1 MTTDVKIKNDVPPPT
16 IAVLQRHL
24 WFWAG
29 ALAITFLLLWVLKGV
44 LLPFIIGMAVAYF
57 LDPVTR
63 RLEHAGMGRALAT
76 SVVLLC
82 FAALFVLAAMLTF
95 PVLQGQF
102 IAFAETVPA
111 YIAKLR
117 ELSAP
122 WIEKL
127 QTQILSTPPEKIQQQ
142 AGGVATAAL
151 SWATGALKKIW
162 DGGVA
167 LFDILSILLIAPVVS
182 FYMLRDWPVMVG
194 KVDNWLPRRHAETI
208 RGLLRQMDSALGGFV
223 RGQAMVCLVLGLIYA
238 IALSVAGLNFG
249 FFIGFAAGI
258 LSFIPYVGTLVGFAT
273 GMLVCWFQFDGDTQ
287 KLILIAAIFGIGQLL
302 EGNVLTPKLVG
313 DKIGLHAL
321 WILFALMAGGALLGF
336 TGVMIAVPVAAVS
349 AVLIRFGIAQYLQS
363 SYYHDDAPPKRK
375 IAAKG

>member
-1 MTTDVKIKNDVPPPT
+1 MTTDAKQKNDPALPLT
-16 IAVLQRHL
+16 ALQKHV

-29 ALAITFLLLWVLKGV
+29 ALVLLGLLLWVLKGV

-63 RLEHAGMGRALAT
+63 RLEQAGMGRATAT

-82 FAALFVLAAMLTF
+82 FVAVFVLAAMLTF

-102 IAFAETVPA
+102 IAFAEAVPA
-111 YIAKLR
+111 YAEKLR
-117 ELSAP
+117 GVMAP

-127 QTQILSTPPEKIQQQ
+127 QTQVLATPPEKIQQQ
-142 AGGVATAAL
+142 AGGMAGAAL
-151 SWATGALKKIW
+151 SWASGALKKIW

-194 KVDNWLPRRHAETI
+194 KVDGWLPRRHADTI
-208 RGLLRQMDSALGGFV
+208 RMLVRQMDGALSGFV

-238 IALSVAGLNFG
+238 VALSFAGLNFG

-273 GMLVCWFQFDGDTQ
+273 GMIVCWFQFDGELQ
-287 KLILIAAIFGIGQLL
+287 KLALIAAIFGVGQLL

-321 WILFALMAGGALLGF
+321 WILFALMAGGTLLGF
-336 TGVMIAVPVAAVS
+336 TGVMIAVPVAAVT

-363 SYYHDDAPPKRK
+363 SYYHDDVPPKRK

>member
-1 MTTDVKIKNDVPPPT
+1 MTTDAKQKNDT
-16 IAVLQRHL
+16 TAQMTALQKHL
-24 WFWAG
+24 WFWGG
-29 ALAITFLLLWVLKGV
+29 ALLLMGLLLWVLKGV

-57 LDPVTR
+57 LDPVTQ
-63 RLEHAGMGRALAT
+63 RLERAGMNRAAAT
-76 SVVLLC
+76 SVVLLS

-102 IAFAETVPA
+102 IAFAEAVPA
-111 YIAKLR
+111 YAEKLR
-117 ELSAP
+117 AVTAP

-127 QTQILSTPPEKIQQQ
+127 QTQVLSTPPEKIQQQ
-142 AGGVATAAL
+142 AGGMAGAAL
-151 SWATGALKKIW
+151 SWASGALKKIW

-194 KVDNWLPRRHAETI
+194 KIDSWLPRRHADTI
-208 RGLLRQMDSALGGFV
+208 RMLVRQMDAALSGFV

-238 IALSVAGLNFG
+238 VALSFAGLNFG

-273 GMLVCWFQFDGDTQ
+273 GMIVCWFQFDGEMQ
-287 KLILIAAIFGIGQLL
+287 KLALVAAIFGVGQLL

-336 TGVMIAVPVAAVS
+336 TGVMIAVPVAAVT

-363 SYYHDDAPPKRK
+363 NYYHDDTHPKRK
-375 IAAKG
+375 IVAKG